1 MQLRVQPAT
10 QRRLFQLQTTIPAH
24 WRQNPPQSV
33 IHSPSTSHPP
43 HQNVNYSEVEAYT
56 HSFPYTIHFFEDI
69 FSGNVICML
78 WIITRSSQFPFI
90 SFKGNRRLSLN
101 QSVNMSGL
109 TQRSK
114 WHMEC
119 IVYPRHVLHMQM
131 YNTGI
136 KTCAHE
142 GTKRHTRTHTHTH
155 THTPRWSLK
164 PKCMTS
170 LGPGSLYGYSVTA
183 SLLHPLQRGISG
195 LTSDVSSVTETN
207 TKVISAKS
215 SCWNTRMNGKGK
227 GTVRHWVWNLY
238 IQGYGS
244 MKLYFMIYYYNH
256 NIINILINIIK
267 SY

>member
-1 MQLRVQPAT
+1 VTHGVHSIPPAMYCTCRCIILALKPVHMRVQ
-10 QRRLFQLQTTIPAH
+10 R
-24 WRQNPPQSV
+24 
-33 IHSPSTSHPP
+33 
-43 HQNVNYSEVEAYT
+43 
-56 HSFPYTIHFFEDI
+56 D
-69 FSGNVICML
+69 
-78 WIITRSSQFPFI
+78 TRA
-90 SFKGNRRLSLN
+90 L
-101 QSVNMSGL
+101 
-109 TQRSK
+109 
-114 WHMEC
+114 
-119 IVYPRHVLHMQM
+119 
-131 YNTGI
+131 
-136 KTCAHE
+136 
-142 GTKRHTRTHTHTH
+142 THTNTH

-267 SY
+267 SYLMDMRTRWWSFWQSTQKESSLFYQPNVKC